1 MLVVSTVDS
10 LLLKVF
16 QSVLDSN
23 PAVTLAAEAS
33 GIFSVCTEPVE
44 PHAGAVPPVPGV
56 AKVCV
61 AAVSPFKDVMALE
74 I

>member
-16 QSVLDSN
+16 QSVLDNN
-23 PAVTLAAEAS
+23 PAVTLAAEAK
-33 GIFSVCTEPVE
+33 GMLSVCMELVE
-44 PHAGAVPPVPGV
+44 LHAGAVPPVAGV